1 VCIDKILAME
11 TDRDLG
17 PTANRSTS
25 EDQDITPYPGTPQW
39 VKVFGAIVAAVAVA
53 FVLLRFTI
61 GMQHG

>member
-1 VCIDKILAME
+1 MLVMK

-17 PTANRSTS
+17 PTANRSNS
-25 EDQDITPYPGTPQW
+25 EDQDITPYPGTPRW
-39 VKVFGAIVAAVAVA
+39 VKVFGAIGAAMAVA

>member
-1 VCIDKILAME
+1 ME

-39 VKVFGAIVAAVAVA
+39 VKVFGAIVAALAVA
-53 FVLLRFTI
+53 FVLVRITMVLLRFAI
-61 GMQHG
+61 GVQHG

>member
-1 VCIDKILAME
+1 ME
-11 TDRDLG
+11 TDRDPG
-17 PTANRSTS
+17 PTANRGTS
-25 EDQDITPYPGTPQW
+25 EDQDITPYPGARRW

>member
-1 VCIDKILAME
+1 ME

-17 PTANRSTS
+17 PTADRGTS
-25 EDQDITPYPGTPQW
+25 EDQDITPYPGARRW

>member
-1 VCIDKILAME
+1 MQ
-11 TDRDLG
+11 TDRDPG
-17 PTANRSTS
+17 PTANCSTS
-25 EDQDITPYPGTPQW
+25 EDQDITPYPGTRRW